1 MFYVVGFAIVLTD
14 SAFRVMLIGL
24 NNLKKRMNLLIRNH
38 FVMSTLVDNL
48 YAIPISK
55 SDLYEIDYIKTIL
68 KIKANQNKRRVQ
80 SEKSY
85 ERFIDEI
92 KQTYKIST
100 PKVNKKL

>member
-1 MFYVVGFAIVLTD
+1 M
-14 SAFRVMLIGL
+14 
-24 NNLKKRMNLLIRNH
+24 KLLIRNN

-55 SDLYEIDYIKTIL
+55 SDLYDIDYIKTIF
-68 KIKANQNKRRVQ
+68 KIKATQNKRRVQ

-92 KQTYKIST
+92 KETYKNST
-100 PKVNKKL
+100 PKVNRKL